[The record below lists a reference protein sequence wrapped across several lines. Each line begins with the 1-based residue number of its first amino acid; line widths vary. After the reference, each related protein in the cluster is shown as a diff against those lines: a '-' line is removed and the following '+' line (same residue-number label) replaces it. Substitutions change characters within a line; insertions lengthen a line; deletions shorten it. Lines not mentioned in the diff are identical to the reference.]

1 MDLGG
6 TVRVREERKNP
17 LVEQLSAPGTDST
30 RVGELNPDDPRYEEK
45 QRLEELREWLEGG
58 DRNVIPWE
66 LYLRGSLSRARNS
79 LGEVDIRTNMS
90 ARGSLSLPGEWKF
103 SYSANFDVV
112 TGEFTNQFWRLSRP
126 LHCWRLEFNRG
137 LADGS
142 DFGISLYLEDIRD
155 LRIDRGD
162 RARQS
167 AFRGGLPAF

>member
-1 MDLGG
+1 
-6 TVRVREERKNP
+6 
-17 LVEQLSAPGTDST
+17 
-30 RVGELNPDDPRYEEK
+30 
-45 QRLEELREWLEGG
+45 
-58 DRNVIPWE
+58 
-66 LYLRGSLSRARNS
+66 
-79 LGEVDIRTNMS
+79 MS

-142 DFGISLYLEDIRD
+142 DFGVSLYLEDIRD
-155 LRIDRGD
+155 LRLDRGD

-167 AFRGGLPAF
+167 SFGGGLPSF

>member
-1 MDLGG
+1 MTVGFVMLVHTALDRAEQVARHWAKADCPVVIHVDKKVKRQDHAAFVNALG
-6 TVRVREERKNP
+6 
-17 LVEQLSAPGTDST
+17 D
-30 RVGELNPDDPRYEEK
+30 
-45 QRLEELREWLEGG
+45 
-58 DRNVIPWE
+58 
-66 LYLRGSLSRARNS
+66 
-79 LGEVDIRTNMS
+79 VDIRTNMT

-155 LRIDRGD
+155 LRLDRGD
-162 RARQS
+162 RARQAGFS
-167 AFRGGLPAF
+167 NGLPAF